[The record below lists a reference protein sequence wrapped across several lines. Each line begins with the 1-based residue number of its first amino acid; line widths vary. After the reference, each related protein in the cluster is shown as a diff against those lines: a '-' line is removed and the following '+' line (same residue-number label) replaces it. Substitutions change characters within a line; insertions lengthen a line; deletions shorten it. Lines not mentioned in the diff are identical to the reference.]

1 MQTGRGFAQVLKR
14 GVVAGFAC
22 AIMCFTGGGASAE
35 GPLKLAGSQLE
46 PVKWTELEGWTA
58 DDHLAAFAAYQASCQ
73 ALRKARR
80 TDDRGEIHAALGNA
94 CRNALGL
101 RPRDAHTARS
111 FFEQNFQPVRIARL
125 GEREGLLT
133 GYFEPIV
140 AGSRFPSPEFHVPV
154 YRRPRDL
161 VAAGYKSGSVAFPNK
176 GARISRRNENGE
188 LVPYHD
194 RGAIEAGALDGQK
207 LEICWLKDPLDLLA
221 IQIEGSGRVIL
232 EDGTPLRISYD
243 SHNGYSYSSIERV
256 LAERNLISRQEMS
269 AKRIRDW
276 MAAYPEEAAKVRAT
290 NRAYVFFR
298 ITGLTN
304 EGEPVGAQGVPLTP
318 GRSVAVDRVHEYG
331 TPFFIEANLPIESAK
346 SVSPFGRLMIAQDT
360 GSAVVGPARADLYLG
375 AGEEAGRIAG
385 RIRHPGRFA
394 MLVPRELD
402 LSAAGKNMPL
412 PVPKPKITD
421 PEVKKQVDDKGGAKS
436 ASVSEPR
443 KGTSLPV
450 PKPKVAGLEVKKQD
464 GKGGAKST
472 SVSELRKGTPLP
484 GPNLKIAGLEV
495 KKQDGKGSA
504 KSASEIEARKGT
516 PLPGPNPKIAG
527 LEVKKQD
534 GKGSAKSASVSEP
547 RKGTSLPVAK
557 PKIAGPEVKKQD
569 GKASAK
575 SASEIEPRK
584 STSPPVAKPK
594 IAGSGVKKPDGK
606 DRANSANGGE
616 SAPGKPAVRDATY
629 KPRNVHRTISR

>member
-1 MQTGRGFAQVLKR
+1 MRRTGRGFAQALER
-14 GVVAGFAC
+14 GVVAGLVG
-22 AIMCFTGGGASAE
+22 AIICFTGGASAD

-46 PVKWTELEGWTA
+46 PIQWTELAGWTT
-58 DDHLAAFAAYQASCQ
+58 DDHLAAFAAYQTSCQ

-80 TDDRGEIHAALGNA
+80 ADDRGEIHAALGNA
-94 CRNALGL
+94 CRNAMGL

-140 AGSRFPSPEFHVPV
+140 AGSRFPSPAFHVPV

-161 VAAGYKSGSVAFPNK
+161 VAAGYKPGSVAFPNK
-176 GARISRRNENGE
+176 GGRIGRRNENGE

-194 RGAIEAGALDGQK
+194 RGAIEAGALDGQN

-256 LAERNLISRQEMS
+256 LVERNLISRQEMS
-269 AKRIRDW
+269 AQRIGRW

-298 ITGLTN
+298 ITGLSN

-318 GRSVAVDRVHEYG
+318 GRSVAVDRLHEYG
-331 TPFFIEANLPIESAK
+331 TPIFIEANLPIESAK
-346 SVSPFGRLMIAQDT
+346 SASPFGRLMIAQDT
-360 GSAVVGPARADLYLG
+360 GSAIVGPARADVYWG

-385 RIRHPGRFA
+385 RIRHPGRFVI
-394 MLVPRELD
+394 LLPRELD
-402 LSAAGKNMPL
+402 LIAAGRDMPL
-412 PVPKPKITD
+412 PVAKPKIAGLEVTD
-421 PEVKKQVDDKGGAKS
+421 GKGGAKS
-436 ASVSEPR
+436 ASEIESR
-443 KGTSLPV
+443 KSTPA
-450 PKPKVAGLEVKKQD
+450 PKSKVAAV
-464 GKGGAKST
+464 
-472 SVSELRKGTPLP
+472 
-484 GPNLKIAGLEV
+484 EV

-504 KSASEIEARKGT
+504 KSASEIGPRTGT
-516 PLPGPNPKIAG
+516 LSPAPKSKIAA
-527 LEVKKQD
+527 LDVKKQD
-534 GKGSAKSASVSEP
+534 GK
-547 RKGTSLPVAK
+547 
-557 PKIAGPEVKKQD
+557 D
-569 GKASAK
+569 SAK
-575 SASEIEPRK
+575 SASEIQARK
-584 STSPPVAKPK
+584 GTPSPVPKPKIAALDVKKQNGKDSAKSASEIQARKGTPSPAPKPTIAGSGVKKPDGKDSAKSASEIQSRKGTPSPVPKPK

-606 DRANSANGGE
+606 DRASSATAGE
-616 SAPGKPAVRDATY
+616 IATRKPLPAVRDATY
-629 KPRNVHRTISR
+629 RPRNVQRN